1 VVHTSYASE
10 YRATIKSVKNSLESR
25 CDMKLNK
32 LYRILSS
39 VTSLIGLGMLLGQS
53 LGNSTSSTPLWVGGI
68 LIIVAAVLLGMS
80 ISTPKPKEPE
90 EQ

>member
-1 VVHTSYASE
+1 
-10 YRATIKSVKNSLESR
+10 
-25 CDMKLNK
+25 MKLNK